1 MLGRIAL
8 TLPASASAV
17 PVASAVAEGFAIE
30 AGIARGDAARVAQA
44 VRSAVG
50 FSVDRSY
57 GGRGGGDV
65 ELHLELDERGVT
77 VDVHDWGTPMR
88 RAGGEDGPLPA
99 GLEEAEAV
107 ASDVRLINLADD
119 GKRISLHVEAP
130 HATPVVPVVDGAAD
144 DERGDRARALEDVGI
159 RDGTVADADAI
170 AELLYRG
177 YALKYRHRDFYTPR
191 WVEAAIAEGRVLSTV
206 AYAEERLIGH
216 HALLLE
222 EPGEAAESGVAVID
236 RAWRGLGLFD
246 PMFAHTVARARGVGI
261 PAVFG
266 RATCAHVY
274 SQRSE
279 FKHGYREA
287 ALLLG
292 GSPAA
297 MAQQQTEAGEGP
309 ARRGANLVSY
319 LPVTGERARGIIPPA
334 PYVDEVRRL
343 ISHIGLE
350 PESAEQSPVPVPD
363 QAVADPEDGTARLWL
378 SGPADTHALD
388 RALRA
393 DVARAADVLFADVDL
408 GVESDA
414 AVAALN
420 ERGFFFAGVSHA
432 GLGGRDWLRLQRP
445 QADVETERLQLEGE
459 TGRWLL
465 ERILA
470 DRDRVA

>member
-1 MLGRIAL
+1 MLGRVAL

-77 VDVHDWGTPMR
+77 VDVHDWGIPMR

-363 QAVADPEDGTARLWL
+363 QAVADPEDGTAIPMPWTAPFGRTWRGQRMSSSPTWTSASSPTLRWRRST
-378 SGPADTHALD
+378 SGASSSPGSPM
-388 RALRA
+388 RGW
-393 DVARAADVLFADVDL
+393 VAGIGFVCSAHRPTSRPS
-408 GVESDA
+408 GCSSRGRRDA
-414 AVAALN
+414 GCSSGSWPIATGSP
-420 ERGFFFAGVSHA
+420 E
-432 GLGGRDWLRLQRP
+432 GG
-445 QADVETERLQLEGE
+445 
-459 TGRWLL
+459 
-465 ERILA
+465 
-470 DRDRVA
+470 